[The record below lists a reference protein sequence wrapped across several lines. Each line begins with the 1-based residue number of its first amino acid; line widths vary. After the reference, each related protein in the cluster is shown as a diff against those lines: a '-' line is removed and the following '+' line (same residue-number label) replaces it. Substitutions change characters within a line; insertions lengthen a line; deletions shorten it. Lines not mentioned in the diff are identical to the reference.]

1 MLLKNASILVVD
13 DEPDL
18 LEIMAEWFHR
28 EGCTVL
34 VAENGAQALSLAQ
47 DHHLDVV
54 VSDIPMPVMDGA
66 TMLQKVKSTC
76 AYLPSVIF
84 ITGFYDIAPREAY
97 ELGAE
102 AIMSKPIERADLVS
116 AVTRILTPREE
127 LWCMPPASKADAV
140 LLAGFESLASALARG
155 LIAFGR
161 GGFCIDSTLQFR
173 EGPVD
178 LLLDFCHEQR
188 CVKGRG
194 IIRWTSPEESRL
206 GVEITSIDAANL
218 PWILDLTS
226 TNLSQSFIPRAMGAG
241 SPLAQKAFR

>member
-34 VAENGAQALSLAQ
+34 LAEDGAQALSLMQ
-47 DHHLDVV
+47 NHHLDVV
-54 VSDIPMPVMDGA
+54 VSDIHMPVMDGV
-66 TMLQKVKSTC
+66 TMLRKIKSTC

-84 ITGFYDIAPREAY
+84 ITGFYDIEPREAY

-102 AIMSKPIERADLVS
+102 AILSKPAERADLVS
-116 AVTRILTPREE
+116 AVARILTPREE
-127 LWCMPPASKADAV
+127 LWCMPPAGKADAV
-140 LLAGFESLASALARG
+140 LLADFENLASALTRG

-173 EGPVD
+173 QGPVD
-178 LLLDFCHEQR
+178 LLLDFLGERR
-188 CVKGRG
+188 CVKGQG
-194 IIRWTSPEESRL
+194 IIRWVSPEESRL
-206 GVEITSIDAANL
+206 GVEITSIDVANL
-218 PWILDLTS
+218 PWMLNLTS
-226 TNLSQSFIPRAMGAG
+226 PNLSQSFIPRATGAE
-241 SPLAQKAFR
+241 SPLAHKASR